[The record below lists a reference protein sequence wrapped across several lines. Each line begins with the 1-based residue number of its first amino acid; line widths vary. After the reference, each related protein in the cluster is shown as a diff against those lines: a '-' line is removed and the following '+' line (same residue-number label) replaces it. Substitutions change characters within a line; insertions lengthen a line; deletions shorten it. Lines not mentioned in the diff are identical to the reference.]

1 VKNETEEDFMKR
13 TSIMGISMTSR
24 SRRRMLVFI
33 VYFLLAI
40 FVVLGVALHRDN
52 LLLKP
57 GDFLSG
63 FNLLFV
69 ILFTG
74 VSRLI
79 FGSLIEQT
87 TFPVPPQEGP
97 GDGRPIS
104 LFGSARPMGSPD
116 ERDLE
121 VRNRAYFQSFRMI
134 AVYSVLLWF
143 AYSFLN
149 AFWMPQVSLNIAALL
164 LFPLIVM
171 AITLPQALLLW
182 SEPDVPAPDEE
193 MSSASAR

>member
-1 VKNETEEDFMKR
+1 MKE
-13 TSIMGISMTSR
+13 TSILGISMTRR
-24 SRRRMLVFI
+24 SRRRMLVFT
-33 VYFLLAI
+33 VYLLLAV

-52 LLLKP
+52 HLLRP

-79 FGSLIEQT
+79 FGRLIEQT

-97 GDGRPIS
+97 GSDRPIS
-104 LFGSARPMGSPD
+104 LFGNVRRPADPD
-116 ERDLE
+116 ERDMA
-121 VRNRAYFQSFRMI
+121 VRNWAYFQAFRMI

-171 AITLPQALLLW
+171 ATTLPQAVLLW
-182 SEPDVPAPDEE
+182 SEPDTPAPDEE
-193 MSSASAR
+193 LSSAAAR